1 MIAAPATIPAEPARP
16 FGDLGEATPAELVTL
31 MEILWPY
38 SVATAWAHRRGMLGL
53 LAHLSAAPGA
63 TWQQR
68 WVASG
73 LDATGRPVR
82 TEIDGFVSDMSR
94 ALMVLF
100 CLRVI
105 RPSLG
110 AFRSNQFVAYGEH
123 FRTAQ
128 QDPRFDRFIEAVDRS
143 DKSPHWKN
151 IARFDV
157 SCALTTQGIAL
168 ADLTA
173 ESFLHYA
180 VQTRAGGFSLYV
192 RSKYAGHLA
201 WEVLHALGQFAAG
214 TPTTLR
220 GALRAPPRTCEQ
232 LVDQYQVTD
241 PGIRQLFV
249 DYLRRRSYD
258 LDHSSIKGMARM
270 LCSNFWAS
278 VQLINPDQRDLNLGE
293 TTYQAWRAALEIRSD
308 GKRRAGQ
315 QAILTTVR
323 ALYLDLQGWAAA
335 EPERWAQWAA
345 PCLIGNRDMR
355 GQTKQRRR
363 VKERMDGRTR
373 TLQPLLSTLLAV
385 VEQQHHHL
393 AQLLPAA
400 AAATPGDVITCG
412 SKLYRRIRTP
422 GDVGYERRHG
432 VANVRVRDEATGRNI
447 NVEQAEDTAFW
458 QWACVHTLRHT
469 GVRNEELLELSQLSI
484 RQYVRSNGQVVA
496 LLVIAPSKTDRE
508 RVIPMSAE
516 LFHVIACILR
526 RLTRGNIP
534 VPLATRYDKHENV
547 TSDPQ
552 PFLFQ
557 RTIGQRVEV
566 ITPSG
571 MRAMLARVCQ
581 DLATEHPELN
591 DCHFTPHDFRRLL
604 ATELANSGLPIH
616 IGAALLGHLNL
627 QTFHGYVAVFNEDV
641 VRHYQAHL
649 ANRRDARPAV
659 EYRPIS
665 DMEWQEFDEHFDKR
679 KVELGT
685 CGRPYAAPCDHEHAC
700 VRCPMLR
707 VDPAMID
714 RLNELETDLIS
725 RRAHAVDNGW
735 LGETEGIDLTL
746 RFLRGKRDEAQR
758 LSRVQPV
765 ALALP
770 FPVRRQPA
778 PTNEQ
783 VP

>member
-1 MIAAPATIPAEPARP
+1 MAS
-16 FGDLGEATPAELVTL
+16 PAELVTL
-31 MEILWPY
+31 METLWPQ

-53 LAHLSAAPGA
+53 LAHLRTAPGL

-68 WVASG
+68 WIASG
-73 LDATGRPVR
+73 LNETARPVR
-82 TEIDGFVSDMSR
+82 NEIDAYVTDMNR

-110 AFRSNQFVAYGEH
+110 AFRSNQFVAYGAH
-123 FRTAQ
+123 FQTAQ
-128 QDPRFDRFIEAVDRS
+128 RDPKFDRFIQAVDTS

-157 SCALTTQGIAL
+157 ACALTTQGIAL
-168 ADLTA
+168 TDLTA

-180 VQTRAGGFSLYV
+180 VQTRAGGFTLYSG
-192 RSKYAGHLA
+192 SKYAGHLA
-201 WEVLHALGQFAAG
+201 WEVLHALGQFAAD
-214 TPTTLR
+214 TPRTLR

-232 LVDQYQVTD
+232 LVEQYQISD
-241 PGIRQLFV
+241 PGIRQLLV

-258 LDHSSIKGMARM
+258 VDHSSIKGMARI
-270 LCSNFWAS
+270 LCSNFWAQ
-278 VQLINPDQRDLNLGE
+278 VQLINPEQRDLNLGE
-293 TTYQAWRAALEIRSD
+293 ATYQAWRTALEIRLD
-308 GKRRAGQ
+308 GQRRADQ
-315 QAILTTVR
+315 LTILTSVR
-323 ALYLDLQGWAAA
+323 AFYLDLQGWAAA
-335 EPERWAQWAA
+335 EPERWAQWVA

-355 GQTKQRRR
+355 GQTKRRRR

-373 TLQPLLSTLLAV
+373 TLQPLLPILLTV
-385 VEQQHHHL
+385 VEEQHRHL
-393 AQLLPAA
+393 AELLPAA
-400 AAATPGDVITCG
+400 TAAKPGDVIDCG
-412 SKLYRRIRTP
+412 SKLYRRIRTVA
-422 GDVGYERRHG
+422 DVGYERRHA
-432 VANVRVRDEATGRNI
+432 VANVRVRDEATGHNF
-447 NVEQAEDTAFW
+447 NVAQAEDTAFW

-469 GVRNEELLELSQLSI
+469 GIRIEELLELSQLSI

-526 RLTRGNIP
+526 RLTRNNSA

-566 ITPSG
+566 LTPSG
-571 MRAMLARVCQ
+571 MRAMLARVCK

-591 DCHFTPHDFRRLL
+591 DYHFTPHDFRRLL

-641 VRHYQAHL
+641 VHHYQTHL
-649 ANRRDARPAV
+649 ANRREARPAT

-665 DMEWQEFDEHFDKR
+665 DLEWQEFEEHFDKR

-707 VDPAMID
+707 VDPGMIG
-714 RLNELETDLIS
+714 RLTELETDLVS
-725 RRAHAVDNGW
+725 RRSHAVDNGW
-735 LGETEGIDLTL
+735 LGETDGIDLTL
-746 RFLRGKRDEAQR
+746 RFLRSKREEALR
-758 LSRVQPV
+758 LSQMQPV

-770 FPVRRQPA
+770 FPVRHQPA
-778 PTNEQ
+778 PTND
-783 VP
+783 